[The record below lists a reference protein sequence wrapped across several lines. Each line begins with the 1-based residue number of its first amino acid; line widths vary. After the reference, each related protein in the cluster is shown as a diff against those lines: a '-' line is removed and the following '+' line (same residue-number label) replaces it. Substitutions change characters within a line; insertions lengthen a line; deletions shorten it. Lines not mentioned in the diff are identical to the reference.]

1 MSLLKNRVS
10 GKVKFLFY
18 QAGQLWYECE
28 DSYRFSVDVPGD
40 TGTGRFLVED
50 KGLYFMRYIKRGML
64 SDEKGISL

>member
-28 DSYRFSVDVPGD
+28 DGFRFSIEVPGD
-40 TGTGRFLVED
+40 TGTGRFLAED
-50 KGLYFMRYIKRGML
+50 KGLYFMRYIRKSMNL
-64 SDEKGISL
+64 EE